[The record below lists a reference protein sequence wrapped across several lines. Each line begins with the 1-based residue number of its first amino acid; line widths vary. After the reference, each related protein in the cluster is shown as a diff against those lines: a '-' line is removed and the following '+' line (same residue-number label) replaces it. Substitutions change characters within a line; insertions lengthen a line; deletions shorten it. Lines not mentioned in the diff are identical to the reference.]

1 MPTFGDRLAHAW
13 NAFMNRDPT
22 TPFIN
27 YGEEVS
33 YSYNPSRRFL
43 SRGNERSIVT
53 SIYNRIA
60 VDVSQINIKHIRVN
74 QNGYYTETINSY
86 LNDCLTVAA
95 NKDQTSRDFIQDVV
109 MSMFDEGIVAIVPI
123 DTNVNPNT
131 SAFDIESMRTGQIL
145 EWRPDTIRVRI
156 YNDRTGRYEEKWCLK
171 RNTAIVENPFYSV
184 MNAPNSTLQRLLRK
198 LNLLD
203 VIDEQSGSGKLDL
216 IVKLPYMVKTPT
228 KKQQAEERRKDI
240 EMQLA
245 GSKYG
250 IAYVDA
256 TENIT
261 QLNRPVENNLMDQV
275 KYLTDT
281 LYGQLGITQGI
292 LDGTA
297 DEQTMMNYYSRTIEP
312 IITAIV
318 NAMQWKFLSKTA
330 RSQKQAIAFFRDP
343 FKLVPT
349 SKMAEIADKFTRNEI
364 MSSNE
369 IRQIVGLLPSNDP
382 KADELR
388 NKNLNQQENL
398 GFPNVGE
405 GMEVPIDQMP
415 EQQPV
420 IEQEPEEEI
429 DFATM
434 PLEELLNN
442 YGPQN
447 DMGTIEEGLE

>member
-1 MPTFGDRLAHAW
+1 MPTLGDRLSHAW

-22 TPFIN
+22 PPDYYFN
-27 YGEEVS
+27 QEEVS

-60 VDVSQINIKHIRVN
+60 VDVSQINIKHIRTN
-74 QNGYYTETINSY
+74 QNGYYTETINSS
-86 LNDCLTVAA
+86 LNDCLTIAA

-109 MSMFDEGIVAIVPI
+109 LSLFDEGCIAIIPV
-123 DTNVNPNT
+123 DTNLDPDF
-131 SAFDIESMRTGQIL
+131 SSFDISSMRTAKIL
-145 EWRPDTIRVRI
+145 EWRPDSIKVRA
-156 YNDRTGRYEEKWCLK
+156 YNDRTGRYEEKWALK
-171 RNTAIVENPFYSV
+171 RNTAIIENPFYSV

-216 IVKLPYMVKTPT
+216 IVKLPYMVKTQA

-261 QLNRPVENNLMDQV
+261 QLNRPVENNLMEQV

-330 RSQKQAIAFFRDP
+330 RTQRQAIAFFRDP

-369 IRQIVGLLPSNDP
+369 IRQIVGLLPVDDP
-382 KADELR
+382 NADELR
-388 NKNLNQQENL
+388 NKNLNRMEGQEFANANP
-398 GFPNVGE
+398 GNS
-405 GMEVPIDQMP
+405 EVPMEIP
-415 EQQPV
+415 EDDYYYDDY
-420 IEQEPEEEI
+420 PEEIPDPEAEG
-429 DFATM
+429 DVV
-434 PLEELLNN
+434 P
-442 YGPQN
+442 
-447 DMGTIEEGLE
+447 EEGI

>member
-1 MPTFGDRLAHAW
+1 MPSLGDRLSHAW

-22 TPFIN
+22 PPDYYFN
-27 YGEEVS
+27 QEEVS

-60 VDVSQINIKHIRVN
+60 VDVSQINIKHIRTN
-74 QNGYYTETINSY
+74 QNGYYTETINSS
-86 LNDCLTVAA
+86 LNDCLTIAA

-109 MSMFDEGIVAIVPI
+109 LSLFDEGCIAIIPV
-123 DTNVNPNT
+123 DTNLDPDF
-131 SAFDIESMRTGQIL
+131 SSFDISSMRTAKIL
-145 EWRPDTIRVRI
+145 EWRPDSIKVRA
-156 YNDRTGRYEEKWCLK
+156 YNDRTGRYEEKWALK
-171 RNTAIVENPFYSV
+171 RNTAIIENPFYSV

-216 IVKLPYMVKTPT
+216 IVKLPYMVKTQA

-261 QLNRPVENNLMDQV
+261 QLNRPVENNLMEQV

-330 RSQKQAIAFFRDP
+330 RTQRQAIAFFRDP

-369 IRQIVGLLPSNDP
+369 IRQIVGLLPVDNP
-382 KADELR
+382 NADELR
-388 NKNLNQQENL
+388 NKNLNRMEGQEFANANP
-398 GFPNVGE
+398 GNS
-405 GMEVPIDQMP
+405 EVPMEIP
-415 EQQPV
+415 EDDYYYDDY
-420 IEQEPEEEI
+420 PEE
-429 DFATM
+429 M
-434 PLEELLNN
+434 PDSEAE
-442 YGPQN
+442 GDAVP
-447 DMGTIEEGLE
+447 EEGI

>member
-1 MPTFGDRLAHAW
+1 MPTLGDRLSHAW

-22 TPFIN
+22 PPDYYFN
-27 YGEEVS
+27 QEEVS

-60 VDVSQINIKHIRVN
+60 VDVSQINIKHIRTN
-74 QNGYYTETINSY
+74 QNGYYTETINSS
-86 LNDCLTVAA
+86 LNDCLTIAA

-109 MSMFDEGIVAIVPI
+109 LSLFDEGCIAIIPV
-123 DTNVNPNT
+123 DTNLDPDF
-131 SAFDIESMRTGQIL
+131 SSFDISSMRTAKIL
-145 EWRPDTIRVRI
+145 EWRPDSIKVRA
-156 YNDRTGRYEEKWCLK
+156 YNDRTGRYEEKWALK
-171 RNTAIVENPFYSV
+171 RNTAIIENPFYSV

-216 IVKLPYMVKTPT
+216 IVKLPYMVKTQA

-261 QLNRPVENNLMDQV
+261 QLNRPVENNLMEQV

-330 RSQKQAIAFFRDP
+330 RTQRQAIAFFRDP

-369 IRQIVGLLPSNDP
+369 IRQIVGLLPVDDP
-382 KADELR
+382 NADELR
-388 NKNLNQQENL
+388 NKNLNRMEGQEFANANP
-398 GFPNVGE
+398 GNN
-405 GMEVPIDQMP
+405 EVPMEIP
-415 EQQPV
+415 ENDYYYDDY
-420 IEQEPEEEI
+420 PEE
-429 DFATM
+429 M
-434 PLEELLNN
+434 PDSEAE
-442 YGPQN
+442 GDVVP
-447 DMGTIEEGLE
+447 EEGI

>member
-22 TPFIN
+22 DDPFY
-27 YGEEVS
+27 YGNPEEVT
-33 YSYNPSRRFL
+33 YSYNPSRRWL
-43 SRGNERSIVT
+43 SRGNERSIVN

-60 VDVSQINIKHIRVN
+60 VDVAQINIKHIRVN
-74 QNGYYTETINSY
+74 QNGYYVETMNSD
-86 LNDCLTVAA
+86 LNQCLTLAA
-95 NKDQTSRDFIQDVV
+95 NKDQTNRDFIQDVV
-109 MSMFDEGIVAIVPI
+109 LSMFDEGCIAIVPI
-123 DTNVNPNT
+123 DTNVNPDNG
-131 SAFDIESMRTGQIL
+131 AFDIESMRTAQIL
-145 EWRPDTIRVRI
+145 EWSPDSVKVRV
-156 YNDRTGRYEEKWCLK
+156 YNDRTGRYEEKWALK
-171 RNTAIVENPFYSV
+171 KNTAIIENPFYSV

-216 IVKLPYMVKTPT
+216 IIKLPYMVKTET
-228 KKQQAEERRKDI
+228 KKRQAEERRKDI

-245 GSKYG
+245 GSKFG

-281 LYGQLGITQGI
+281 LYGQLGMTQAI

-297 DEQTMMNYYSRTIEP
+297 DEQTMTNYYSRTIEP
-312 IITAIV
+312 ILSAIV
-318 NAMQWKFLSKTA
+318 IAMQWKFLSKTA
-330 RSQKQAIAFFRDP
+330 RSQKQTIAFFRDP

-349 SKMAEIADKFTRNEI
+349 SKLAEIADKFTRNEI

-369 IRQIVGLLPSNDP
+369 MRQIVGLLPSDDP

-388 NKNLNQQENL
+388 NKNINQTQDQT
-398 GFPNVGE
+398 FANVGE
-405 GMEVPIDQMP
+405 KLDTPISELPQKEDQ
-415 EQQPV
+415 
-420 IEQEPEEEI
+420 IE
-429 DFATM
+429 
-434 PLEELLNN
+434 
-442 YGPQN
+442 
-447 DMGTIEEGLE
+447 

>member
-22 TPFIN
+22 APFIN

-74 QNGYYTETINSY
+74 QNGYYTETMNTY
-86 LNDCLTVAA
+86 LNDCLTIAA

-109 MSMFDEGIVAIVPI
+109 LSMFDEGIVAIVPI

-145 EWRPDTIRVRI
+145 EWRPDTIRVRV
-156 YNDRTGRYEEKWCLK
+156 YNDRTGLYEEKWCLK
-171 RNTAIVENPFYSV
+171 RNTAIIENPFYSV

-330 RSQKQAIAFFRDP
+330 RSQRQAIAFFRDP

-369 IRQIVGLLPSNDP
+369 IRQIVGLLPSDDP

-388 NKNLNQQENL
+388 NKNLNQQDNMV
-398 GFPNVGE
+398 FPNVGE
-405 GMEVPIDQMP
+405 GGEVPIDAMP
-415 EQQPV
+415 AEQQIVEP
-420 IEQEPEEEI
+420 EPEEEI

-434 PLEELLNN
+434 PLQELLDS

-447 DMGTIEEGLE
+447 DVEQIDEGLE

>member
-1 MPTFGDRLAHAW
+1 MPTLGDRLSHAW

-22 TPFIN
+22 PPDYYFN
-27 YGEEVS
+27 QEEVS

-60 VDVSQINIKHIRVN
+60 VDVSQINIKHIRTN
-74 QNGYYTETINSY
+74 QNGYYTETINSS
-86 LNDCLTVAA
+86 LNDCLTIAA

-109 MSMFDEGIVAIVPI
+109 LSLFDEGCIAIIPV
-123 DTNVNPNT
+123 DTNLDPDF
-131 SAFDIESMRTGQIL
+131 SSFDINSMRTAKIL
-145 EWRPDTIRVRI
+145 EWRPDSIKVRA
-156 YNDRTGRYEEKWCLK
+156 YNDRTGRYEEKWALK
-171 RNTAIVENPFYSV
+171 RNTAIIENPFYSV

-216 IVKLPYMVKTPT
+216 IVKLPYMVKTQA

-261 QLNRPVENNLMDQV
+261 QLNRPVENNLMEQV

-330 RSQKQAIAFFRDP
+330 RTQRQAIAFFRDP

-369 IRQIVGLLPSNDP
+369 IRQIVGLLPVDNP
-382 KADELR
+382 NADELR
-388 NKNLNQQENL
+388 NKNLNRMEGQEFANANP
-398 GFPNVGE
+398 GNS
-405 GMEVPIDQMP
+405 EVPMENP
-415 EQQPV
+415 EDDYYYDDY
-420 IEQEPEEEI
+420 PEE
-429 DFATM
+429 M
-434 PLEELLNN
+434 PDPEAE
-442 YGPQN
+442 GDVVP
-447 DMGTIEEGLE
+447 EEGI